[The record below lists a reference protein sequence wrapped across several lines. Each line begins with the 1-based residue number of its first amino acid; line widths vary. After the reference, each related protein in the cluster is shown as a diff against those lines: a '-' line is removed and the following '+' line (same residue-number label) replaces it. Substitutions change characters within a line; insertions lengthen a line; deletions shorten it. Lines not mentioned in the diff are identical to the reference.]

1 MVTNKKTAIER
12 SLDLAS
18 MILLIIIFVYIW
30 FKWSALPDSIPM
42 KFDSSGLVS
51 QWGDKKSILGL
62 PLIGLAAYGVFSL
75 VEKFP
80 DNINLRIYK
89 RENKEKELK
98 YNRTIVNAIK
108 NAIVIVLVLAN
119 WQIIE
124 GLYKING

>member
-1 MVTNKKTAIER
+1 MVTNKRTAIER

-18 MILLIIIFVYIW
+18 LILLIVIFIYIS
-30 FKWSALPDSIPM
+30 FKWSVLPDSIPM
-42 KFDSSGLVS
+42 NFDSSGVVS

-62 PLIGLAAYGVFSL
+62 PLIGLVAFGVFSL

-89 RENKEKELK
+89 SENKEKELK

-119 WQIIE
+119 WRIIE
-124 GLYKING
+124 AAL

>member
-1 MVTNKKTAIER
+1 MVTNKRTAIER

-18 MILLIIIFVYIW
+18 LILLIVIFIYIC
-30 FKWSALPDSIPM
+30 FKWSVLPDSIPM
-42 KFDSSGLVS
+42 SFDSSGVAS

-62 PLIGLAAYGVFSL
+62 PLIGLVAFGVFSL

-89 RENKEKELK
+89 SKNKEKELK

-119 WQIIE
+119 WRIIE
-124 GLYKING
+124 AAL

>member
-1 MVTNKKTAIER
+1 M
-12 SLDLAS
+12 
-18 MILLIIIFVYIW
+18 
-30 FKWSALPDSIPM
+30 
-42 KFDSSGLVS
+42 
-51 QWGDKKSILGL
+51 
-62 PLIGLAAYGVFSL
+62 FSL

>member
-1 MVTNKKTAIER
+1 MVKNKKTIFER

-18 MILLIIIFVYIW
+18 LILLIIIFIYICIQ
-30 FKWSALPDSIPM
+30 WSALPDSIPM
-42 KFDSSGLVS
+42 RFDSAGVVS

-62 PLIGLAAYGVFSL
+62 PFIGLVAFGVFSL

-89 RENKEKELK
+89 SDNKAKELQ
-98 YNRTIVNAIK
+98 YNRTMVNVIK

-119 WQIIE
+119 WRIIE
-124 GLYKING
+124 AAL

>member
-1 MVTNKKTAIER
+1 M
-12 SLDLAS
+12 
-18 MILLIIIFVYIW
+18 
-30 FKWSALPDSIPM
+30 
-42 KFDSSGLVS
+42 VS